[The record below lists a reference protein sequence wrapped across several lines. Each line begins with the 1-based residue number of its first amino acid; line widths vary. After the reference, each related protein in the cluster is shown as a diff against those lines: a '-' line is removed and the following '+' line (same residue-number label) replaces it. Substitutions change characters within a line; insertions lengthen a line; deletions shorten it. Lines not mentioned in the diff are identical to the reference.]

1 MMVTKA
7 AESVIILPKCHRH
20 ISSTTIFVSKIS
32 MSLYPL
38 KENWWQIERLDGI
51 EYQWLTLESVT
62 NIWILSVTF
71 LISTISVDFV
81 WIHALKKD
89 EILFVMDPRDNLFN
103 SSNLEY
109 IFVPARNVNLEG
121 VFVSAIFYQNFVHH
135 RNIKSDKKS

>member
-1 MMVTKA
+1 M
-7 AESVIILPKCHRH
+7 
-20 ISSTTIFVSKIS
+20 
-32 MSLYPL
+32 
-38 KENWWQIERLDGI
+38 
-51 EYQWLTLESVT
+51 
-62 NIWILSVTF
+62 SVTF
-71 LISTISVDFV
+71 LMSTISVVFV
-81 WIHALKKD
+81 WIHALKRD